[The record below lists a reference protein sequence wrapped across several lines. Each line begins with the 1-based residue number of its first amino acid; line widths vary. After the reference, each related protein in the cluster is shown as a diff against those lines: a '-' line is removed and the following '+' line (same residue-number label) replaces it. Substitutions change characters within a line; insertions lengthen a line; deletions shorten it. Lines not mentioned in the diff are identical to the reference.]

1 MGEGQIRGAAVLTH
15 EGLGLT
21 PGVCV
26 GITAWTTAKRR
37 PISFTGFVLLSY
49 FGCPCVLAIS
59 RWSIPQC
66 AQAREGEAEKLQLSF
81 RYLDCS

>member
-1 MGEGQIRGAAVLTH
+1 MGEGQIWSAAVLMH

-49 FGCPCVLAIS
+49 FGCPCALAIRS
-59 RWSIPQC
+59 PATLRR
-66 AQAREGEAEKLQLSF
+66 AQTREGEAGKL
-81 RYLDCS
+81 